1 MKLRQLELTNVR
13 RFGGQKAQLG
23 PFGDG
28 LTTIT
33 AENEAGKSTFFDA
46 LHALFFVPHG
56 SSSQEV
62 KNLQP
67 YSGGAASVAAVV
79 EIDGKEFRVE
89 KSFLVQKSARI
100 IDCLSGQVIKQQG
113 DAEAWIEEN
122 INKMNKGPAGLLWV
136 RQGATHVDPEGK
148 DKDASNVAARRDLM
162 SSVRGQIDAVTGGRR
177 MDKIVEQ
184 CRKELDSLATK
195 SLKAKAG
202 SPWKAIEDN
211 IDELLERKERL
222 EADVKVLSHALAF
235 KLQAKGRLQ
244 ALRDPQKQEA
254 RIEQLT
260 SAKESFQKAQQHDR
274 SVTDADKALQLIVAK
289 KNQLIRQIKDITD
302 TRERR
307 QQLVDEITLKEAQTS
322 DLRAVQHTSD
332 AALADAKAVI
342 AHKEAERRDLVQ
354 SLSAARAAE
363 KSLQKWERLRV
374 LADLIRQLSVPQK
387 KLWNAD
393 MILERAEITQIDLD
407 HLVDLGRRI
416 SVAHEQRR
424 AQFAKFSV
432 EPSIA
437 GTAECDG
444 IALEPEKE
452 TLIDRPLTLEL
463 SGFGAIN
470 LSPAAGAGAGIE
482 DPDALEADHAAAL
495 QTFGVQSV
503 QDARSAFNARQGA
516 ANDRTVALAEIRGLA
531 PDGVE
536 ALNEEWHA
544 LCNELGHSPTDQ
556 PPCPASSETVDLSAE
571 QIEERISVLDDD
583 LEGLRSSIQ
592 PLQTAATQAANDVAE
607 ANGVLNHLL
616 EEKTLLA
623 KPQGE
628 DAALAALQKSRDE
641 EIEKEKKAAQTFI
654 DLKANAP
661 DLDMARSTHE
671 RLLSAE
677 KGDRDEVNKL
687 ERELARV
694 DGAIE
699 TQSEGAVEEKL
710 AEVMDQLEKAM
721 ERAKRY
727 ELQAKALNMLIAHLD
742 EARKDAQETYFE
754 PIRNELRP
762 LLAQLHAGA
771 DFELDPDK
779 MLVGKIIR
787 NSVEDD
793 ISVLSG
799 GAYEQIAIMTRLA
812 FAKLFAKRGRQVPL
826 ILDDALVHTDDE
838 RISTMFNMLSHAAK
852 DQQIIVLSCRT
863 RAFSDLGGTRA
874 FIETEA
880 V

>member
-62 KNLQP
+62 RNLQP

-79 EIDGKEFRVE
+79 EIDGKKFRVE
-89 KSFLVQKSARI
+89 KSFLVQKSARV
-100 IDCLSGQVIKQQG
+100 IDCGSGQVIKQQG
-113 DAEAWIEEN
+113 DAEAWIENN
-122 INKMNKGPAGLLWV
+122 INKVNKGPAGLLWV
-136 RQGATHVDPEGK
+136 RQGSTHVDPIGK

-184 CRKELDSLATK
+184 CRRELDALATK

-202 SPWKAIEDN
+202 SPWKIIEDS
-211 IDELLERKERL
+211 IDELLQRKERL
-222 EADVKVLSHALAF
+222 EADVKVLSDALAT
-235 KLQAKGRLQ
+235 KRRAKVRLR
-244 ALRDPQKQEA
+244 ALHDPQKQEERNQELNLA
-254 RIEQLT
+254 EEAYRM
-260 SAKESFQKAQQHDR
+260 AQQHDR
-274 SVTDADKALQLIVAK
+274 NVTDADKALQLIVAE
-289 KNQLIRQIKDITD
+289 KNQQIRQIKDITD
-302 TRERR
+302 TQERR
-307 QQLVDEITLKEAQTS
+307 QQLVDEITLREAQTS
-322 DLRAVQHTSD
+322 DLRAIQLKSD
-332 AALADAKAVI
+332 TALADAKAII
-342 AHKEAERRDLVQ
+342 AQKETERRDLVQ
-354 SLSAARAAE
+354 SLSAARVAE
-363 KSLQKWERLRV
+363 KSLQKWERMRV
-374 LADLIRQLSVPQK
+374 LADLISQLSVPQT
-387 KLWNAD
+387 KLRDAD
-393 MILERAEITQIDLD
+393 VILERAEITQIDLD

-416 SVAHEQRR
+416 SVAHEQRH

-432 EPSIA
+432 QPSTA

-444 IALEPEKE
+444 VALEPEKE
-452 TLIDRPLTLEL
+452 ALIDRPLTLKL
-463 SGFGAIN
+463 SGYGAVN

-482 DPDALEADHAAAL
+482 DPDALEADQAAAL
-495 QTFGVQSV
+495 QAFGVQSV

-516 ANDRTVALAEIRGLA
+516 ANDKTVALAEIRGLA

-536 ALNEEWHA
+536 ALNEEWQA
-544 LCNELGHSPTDQ
+544 LCNELGHSPADR
-556 PPCPASSETVDLSAE
+556 PPGPASPEIVDLSAV
-571 QIEERISVLDDD
+571 QIEEQISVLDDD
-583 LEGLRSSIQ
+583 LEDLRSSIQ
-592 PLQTAATQAANDVAE
+592 PLQTAATQAASDVAE
-607 ANGVLNHLL
+607 ATGVLNHLL

-628 DAALAALQKSRDE
+628 DAALAALQTSRDE
-641 EIEKEKKAAQTFI
+641 EIAKEEKAALTLV

-661 DLDMARSTHE
+661 DLEVARATHE

-677 KGDRDEVNKL
+677 KADRDEVNKL

-694 DGAIE
+694 EGAIE

-710 AEVMDQLEKAM
+710 AEVADQLAKAS

-727 ELQAKALNMLIAHLD
+727 ELQAKALNMLIEHLD

-787 NSVEDD
+787 NGVEDD
-793 ISVLSG
+793 VNVLSG
-799 GAYEQIAIMTRLA
+799 GAYEQIAILTRLA
-812 FAKLFAKRGRQVPL
+812 FAKLFSKQGRPVPL

-880 V
+880 I

>member
-13 RFGGQKAQLG
+13 RFGGQKALLG

-67 YSGGAASVAAVV
+67 YSGGAACVAAIV

-89 KSFLVQKSARI
+89 KSFLAQKAAKI
-100 IDCLSGQVIKQQG
+100 IDCASGQVIKQQG
-113 DAEAWIEEN
+113 DAEAWIEDN
-122 INKMNKGPAGLLWV
+122 INKLNKGPAGLLWV

-184 CRKELDSLATK
+184 CRKELDALATK
-195 SLKAKAG
+195 GLKAKAG
-202 SPWKAIEDN
+202 SPWKAVEDKV
-211 IDELLERKERL
+211 DELLQRKERL
-222 EADVKVLSHALAF
+222 ESDVGVLSQALETKRRVKSRLHALH
-235 KLQAKGRLQ
+235 
-244 ALRDPQKQEA
+244 DPQKQEA
-254 RIEQLT
+254 RILQL
-260 SAKESFQKAQQHDR
+260 AEAEDAYQNAQQYDR
-274 SVTDADKALQLIVAK
+274 SVTDADSALKLIFAEK
-289 KNQLIRQIKDITD
+289 KQLIRQIKDITD
-302 TRERR
+302 MQHRR
-307 QQLVDEITLKEAQTS
+307 QQLVDEIAQKEVQTS
-322 DLRAVQHTSD
+322 DLRTAQSKSD
-332 AALADAKAVI
+332 KTLTEAQAVI
-342 AHKEAERRDLVQ
+342 AQKEAERRDLVQ
-354 SLSAARAAE
+354 SLSAARVTE
-363 KSLQKWERLRV
+363 RSLRKWYRLRA
-374 LADLIRQLSVPQK
+374 LADLARQRLAPQK
-387 KLWNAD
+387 KLRDAD
-393 MILERAEITQIDLD
+393 VILELTEITQIDLD
-407 HLVDLGRRI
+407 RMVDLDRRI

-424 AQFAKFSV
+424 AQFANFSV
-432 EPSIA
+432 QPSAA

-444 IALEPEKE
+444 VVLEPGKE
-452 TLIDRPLTLEL
+452 MLIDRLFALKLT
-463 SGFGAIN
+463 GFGTID
-470 LSPAAGAGAGIE
+470 LSPAEGAGKGIE
-482 DPDALEADHAAAL
+482 DPDVLAADHGEAL
-495 QTFGVQSV
+495 QALGVQTL
-503 QDARSAFNARQGA
+503 QDARAAFNARQSA
-516 ANDRTVALAEIRGLA
+516 ANDKAVALAEIRGLA

-536 ALNEEWHA
+536 ALDEEWQA
-544 LCNELGHSPTDQ
+544 LCKDLGHAPDDQ
-556 PPCPASSETVDLSAE
+556 PPDPARSQPADLSVEQAEE
-571 QIEERISVLDDD
+571 QITDLDGDLDD
-583 LEGLRSSIQ
+583 LRSNIQ
-592 PLQTAATQAANDVAE
+592 ALQMAATQAANDVAE
-607 ANGVLNHLL
+607 ASGVLNHLL

-623 KPQGE
+623 KSQGE
-628 DAALAALQKSRDE
+628 ETALAALQTSRDE
-641 EIEKEKKAAQTFI
+641 EIAKEETAAQTLAE
-654 DLKANAP
+654 LKLDAP
-661 DLDMARSTHE
+661 NLGVARSTHE

-677 KGDRDEVNKL
+677 KADRDELNKL

-710 AEVMDQLEKAM
+710 AEARDQLETALD
-721 ERAKRY
+721 RAKRY
-727 ELQAKALNMLIAHLD
+727 ELQAKALIMLIAHLD

-779 MLVGKIIR
+779 MLVDKIIR
-787 NSVEDD
+787 NGVEDD
-793 ISVLSG
+793 VNALSG
-799 GAYEQIAIMTRLA
+799 GAYEQIAILTRLA
-812 FAKLFAKRGRQVPL
+812 FAKLFAKQGRQVPL

-838 RISTMFNMLSHAAK
+838 RISTMFNMLSHAAE